1 MQKGSSFINTQDK
14 DGVSSLSRKMSKVT
28 VKKMPKK
35 AIKVDQELKLEREL
49 RVAVIDG
56 TGSTAL

>member
-1 MQKGSSFINTQDK
+1 
-14 DGVSSLSRKMSKVT
+14 VASLSRKMSKVKI
-28 VKKMPKK
+28 KKL
-35 AIKVDQELKLEREL
+35 ARAVKVDQELKLEREL

>member
-1 MQKGSSFINTQDK
+1 
-14 DGVSSLSRKMSKVT
+14 MSKVKI
-28 VKKMPKK
+28 KKVPRA